1 MAIDKPILDF
11 LKKHK
16 FTKNEVISYVPMND
30 ASDKSTLTDTRNSI
44 TKAFTSN
51 NMSDIALLIE
61 AIFDDGTV
69 GKVSKLAGAKKNEF
83 IYTNKDESEVI
94 SYSVQ
99 NDVVTF
105 TKGNKKL
112 SVSIE
117 LAPIVENA
125 VSWKDQQKDIITQVQ
140 KIKNFNDFKKWA
152 ENYIKVN

>member
-1 MAIDKPILDF
+1 
-11 LKKHK
+11 
-16 FTKNEVISYVPMND
+16 MND

-61 AIFDDGTV
+61 AIFDDGTG

-125 VSWKDQQKDIITQVQ
+125 VSWKDQQKDIIAQVQ